1 MRGKID
7 PKVNFTLLLSLFN
20 KLFVVH
26 WQLLLILL
34 EAHVDTV
41 HKHFTMSYSRFWLN
55 LYLGVPL
62 LQAFLARGLCYLLA
76 WGKVYKVEKAW
87 LWKIFFTLWGITLRI
102 LVLSRCWRLEQVWQ
116 GDGWGLVFLRLRCLR
131 GRSCLLTWLV
141 LRAMDELASLTVW
154 AIASLSIFFAFL
166 GFVLSWHV
174 RLYHHLLSTMGK
186 RTL

>member
-1 MRGKID
+1 MRGEID

-26 WQLLLILL
+26 RQLLLILL

-41 HKHFTMSYSRFWLN
+41 HKHFSVGYSRFWLN

-62 LQAFLARGLCYLLA
+62 LQAFLARGLRYLLA

-87 LWKIFFTLWGITLRI
+87 LWKIFFSLWDITLRI
-102 LVLSRCWRLEQVWQ
+102 LVLSRCWRLEQVCQ
-116 GDGWGLVFLRLRCLR
+116 ADGWALVFLRLRCLR

-154 AIASLSIFFAFL
+154 AVASLSIFFAFL